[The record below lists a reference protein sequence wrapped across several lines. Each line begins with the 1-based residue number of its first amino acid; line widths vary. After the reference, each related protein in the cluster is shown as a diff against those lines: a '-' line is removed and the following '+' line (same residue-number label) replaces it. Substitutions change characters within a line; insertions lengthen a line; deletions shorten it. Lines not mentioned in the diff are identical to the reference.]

1 VIRPGSAGGDR
12 RDGGRRHEDSS
23 STTALPPTAVRL
35 EVVVRLRDLLERSV
49 SRITLTPASSTAP
62 STPPGISSRTA
73 GATSPVS
80 MRT

>member
-1 VIRPGSAGGDR
+1 VIAAMAALRGSQQHHG
-12 RDGGRRHEDSS
+12 
-23 STTALPPTAVRL
+23 PTADGVRL